1 MGATFVG
8 AGSRARRFRCVPGP
22 ELHGRDDTDALQERK
37 VCCLL
42 TPPQTTEEDT
52 LKAITYRR
60 ASTREQGDSG
70 LGLQAQTAALEAAV
84 ASKGWEHVADVQDV
98 HTGKSRSGRKGLE
111 AALKM
116 LAEGR
121 ADVLL
126 ATKLDRLSRSV
137 QDFAELLD
145 TARAQGWKVKVLD
158 PDVDTSS
165 ENGALVAGILMQ
177 VAQWEAR
184 IISRRTRDALAEA
197 RKNGTRLG
205 RPTSIPEDV
214 RERIVTMRG
223 DHTLQQIADALD
235 AEQVPTAQGGA
246 KWHVST
252 VRYVVRSAD

>member
-1 MGATFVG
+1 M
-8 AGSRARRFRCVPGP
+8 
-22 ELHGRDDTDALQERK
+22 
-37 VCCLL
+37 
-42 TPPQTTEEDT
+42 
-52 LKAITYRR
+52 KAITYRR

-70 LGLQAQTAALEAAV
+70 LGLQAQTAALEAAM
-84 ASKGWEHVADVQDV
+84 ASKGWEHVADLQDV
-98 HTGKSRSGRKGLE
+98 HTGKSRNGRKGLE

-158 PDVDTSS
+158 PDVDTST
-165 ENGALVAGILMQ
+165 ENGELVAGILMQ

-184 IISRRTRDALAEA
+184 IISRRTRDALAEV

-205 RPTSIPEDV
+205 RPRTIPNDV
-214 RERIVTMRG
+214 RARIIAMRKH
-223 DHTLQQIADALD
+223 HTLQGIADALN
-235 AEQVPTAQGGA
+235 AEGIPTAQGGQR
-246 KWHVST
+246 WHVST
-252 VRYVVRSAD
+252 VRYVLKTAA